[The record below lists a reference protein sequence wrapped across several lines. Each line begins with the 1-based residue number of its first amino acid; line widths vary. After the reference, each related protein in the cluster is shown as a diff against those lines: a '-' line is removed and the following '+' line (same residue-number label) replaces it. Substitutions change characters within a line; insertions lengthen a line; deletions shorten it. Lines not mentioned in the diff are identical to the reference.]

1 MQYFLQ
7 LWIFLFFSLSFDLFS
22 IIAKEV
28 DQIRNNVVCVV
39 TRLIFLFCCALTM
52 GRCNVFQHIFVNY
65 KKSEFYGPYFQAV
78 LFLVTV
84 ISSCN
89 LKGMIFTPVWKKSY
103 GYKQYLAFFNNE
115 WSFISVLKM
124 GCRVKTNTTWT
135 TKNTTSSHYF
145 SKKLKT
151 NTLENL

>member
-89 LKGMIFTPVWKKSY
+89 
-103 GYKQYLAFFNNE
+103 FNNE